1 MNRQTGKY
9 LAKAACVAIAT
20 LTLMSA
26 AASAAE
32 PCANGATR
40 NWRGK
45 CVESDLS
52 SSMRQRAIEMSQP
65 KISETAAPVSPAQD
79 RNIPKT
85 SDLNRYELSNK
96 GNFSTNP
103 SPPSH

>member
-1 MNRQTGKY
+1 MHRQTGKY
-9 LAKAACVAIAT
+9 LAGGACVAIAA
-20 LTLMSA
+20 LISA
-26 AASAAE
+26 AAFAAE
-32 PCANGATR
+32 PCAAGQVR

-65 KISETAAPVSPAQD
+65 KISETAGAVAPSKDNTSPKAG
-79 RNIPKT
+79 
-85 SDLNRYELSNK
+85 DLNHYELSK

-103 SPPSH
+103 NPPSR